1 MQNANAFIFGEVTNK
16 NKYLHQALCEAN
28 AIIKKLEEENNRLK
42 DVLTNLASRNN
53 KGYAFSSEILNEPM
67 LTA

>member
-1 MQNANAFIFGEVTNK
+1 MQNANTFIFGEVTNK

-42 DVLTNLASRNN
+42 DVLTNLASKNN
-53 KGYAFSSEILNEPM
+53 KGYTFSSEILNEPM